1 MKEINEEEKSFEQI
15 NIFIIGNNGVGKSSL
30 IKRFAKKDKYPG
42 KYLSELA
49 KDKGIKYLEK
59 GGNFY
64 KLHFFE
70 ISSIVDYENNLNPD
84 GIFFIYDT
92 TNQQSFDDISNF
104 IEYFQDKTGKN
115 IPMILI
121 GSKKDLSDKT
131 IIWPSEGEGL
141 AKNKELE
148 FFEMNIIEGTNI
160 NTALNSL
167 VETIIKK
174 RTEVNSNIEKQK
186 KKKKKMSQMMRII
199 RIIHGFALAVNN
211 LWKISLIEI

>member
-70 ISSIVDYENNLNPD
+70 ISSIVDYENNYENNLNPD

-92 TNQQSFDDISNF
+92 TNQQSFGDISKF

-131 IIWPSEGEGL
+131 IIWPIDGESL
-141 AKNKELE
+141 AKNKEMK
-148 FFEMNIIEGTNI
+148 FFEMNIIDGTNI
-160 NTALNSL
+160 DEALNYL
-167 VETIIKK
+167 VEKIIKK
-174 RTEVNSNIEKQK
+174 RTETEVNSNIEKTK
-186 KKKKKMSQMMRII
+186 EKEKENEPNDEDNSDNSWICPCCK
-199 RIIHGFALAVNN
+199 
-211 LWKISLIEI
+211 

>member
-30 IKRFAKKDKYPG
+30 ILRFVKKDKYPG

-64 KLHFFE
+64 ELHFFE
-70 ISSIVDYENNLNPD
+70 ISSIVDYENNYENNLNPD

-92 TNQQSFDDISNF
+92 TNQQSFDDISKF
-104 IEYFQDKTGKN
+104 IEYFQDKTRKN

-121 GSKKDLSDKT
+121 GSKKDLFDKT
-131 IIWPSEGEGL
+131 KIWPSDGESL
-141 AKNKELE
+141 AKNKEMK
-148 FFEMNIIEGTNI
+148 FFEMNIIDGTNI
-160 NTALNSL
+160 DEALNYL
-167 VETIIKK
+167 VEKIIKK
-174 RTEVNSNIEKQK
+174 RTETEVNSNIEKTK
-186 KKKKKMSQMMRII
+186 EKEKENEPNDEDNSDNSWICPCCK
-199 RIIHGFALAVNN
+199 
-211 LWKISLIEI
+211 